1 MRVVALQV
9 SHAPPAIS
17 TTSAN
22 DTACHALTMI
32 AKDSAVRVGY
42 RFRLLEAHRRSRS
55 MRVASAAADPKS
67 RTVVATAADTD
78 DRHEGPVKLRSIGD
92 LPGMCIIR

>member
-1 MRVVALQV
+1 
-9 SHAPPAIS
+9 
-17 TTSAN
+17 
-22 DTACHALTMI
+22 
-32 AKDSAVRVGY
+32 
-42 RFRLLEAHRRSRS
+42 

-78 DRHEGPVKLRSIGD
+78 VRHEGPVKLRSIGD